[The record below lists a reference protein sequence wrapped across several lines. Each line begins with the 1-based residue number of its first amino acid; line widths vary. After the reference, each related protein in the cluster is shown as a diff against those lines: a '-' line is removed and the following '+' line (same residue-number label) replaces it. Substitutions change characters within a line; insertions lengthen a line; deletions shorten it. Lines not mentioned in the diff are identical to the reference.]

1 MKEYH
6 LSEILRISYLVY
18 TRYNRKY
25 DIDLNLLIC
34 RKLNN
39 TVVYINEYNDKYSG
53 NLYYDYY
60 IFLLLLGNIE

>member
-25 DIDLNLLIC
+25 DIDLNFLMC
-34 RKLNN
+34 RKLND

-60 IFLLLLGNIE
+60 IFLLSLGDIE

>member
-6 LSEILRISYLVY
+6 LSEILRISYLIY
-18 TRYNRKY
+18 TRYNHKY
-25 DIDLNLLIC
+25 DIDLNFLMC
-34 RKLNN
+34 KKLND

-60 IFLLLLGNIE
+60 VFLLSLGNVE